1 MNASI
6 GGELPDV
13 CISEDAKLEESRK
26 TLQFV
31 HTALDKECASRSSN
45 NCVRVCKYIIH
56 VHSV

>member
-31 HTALDKECASRSSN
+31 HTALDKENISYYKEKLCQS
-45 NCVRVCKYIIH
+45 YIAQP
-56 VHSV
+56 VHQ